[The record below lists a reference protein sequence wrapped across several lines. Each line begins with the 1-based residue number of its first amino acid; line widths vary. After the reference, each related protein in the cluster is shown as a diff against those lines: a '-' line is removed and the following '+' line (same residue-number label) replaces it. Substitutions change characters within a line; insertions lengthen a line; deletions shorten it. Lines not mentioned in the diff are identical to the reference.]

1 MRRKRAPDAKM
12 SRKSSSAAPAE
23 VFGFLLSHWA
33 RQRGVAC
40 AVVGL
45 ITMAT
50 LADVATPIFAGLLID
65 AVGKPAAHGGGA
77 AALRAL
83 LTLGGLGLLSV
94 VTYQI
99 AFLGIVRF
107 SLRMMT
113 DIKTEAFARVQLFS
127 AAWHADSFSG
137 SVVRQILRGAGAVDP
152 LNDVVFFGLLPISVM
167 LVGITCVLGW
177 RWPVLGAAVALGN
190 AAYVTLALTLSI
202 RWVVPAADLA
212 NQWDSRVSGALA
224 DAVTC
229 NATVRAFG
237 AEARELAR
245 FDHVLGRWRG
255 RTRRAW
261 LRGMASYSV
270 QSLALVAL
278 QALICGTAV
287 LLWWQGHANAGD
299 VATVLTTYFVLY
311 GYLRDVSRFVRET
324 QRGVADMQ
332 ELVMLASATP
342 GVRDRPGAPAL
353 HVQAGRIEVR
363 KISFRYPGHD
373 QGRPLFDNLNLTI
386 EAGERVG
393 LVGPSGSGKS
403 SFVKLIQR
411 LHDLDAGRI
420 LIDGQDIAAVR
431 QDSLR
436 AQIALV
442 PQEPTLF
449 HRTLA
454 ENIAYGRPDASEAEI
469 EAAAR
474 LARAHEFI
482 VRQPR
487 GYATLVGERGVK
499 LSGGERQ
506 RVAIARAFLADRKI
520 LILDEATSS
529 LDSES
534 EAAIA
539 EAAGRLMA
547 GRTCLVIAHRLST
560 VRAMDRILVFRDGR
574 IVEDGSHGALV
585 ARTGGLYR
593 DLFERQ
599 ALGLVNAA

>member
-1 MRRKRAPDAKM
+1 MSDRKD
-12 SRKSSSAAPAE
+12 SATPAA
-23 VFGFLLSHWA
+23 VFGFLAAHWR
-33 RQRGVAC
+33 RQRGIAIGVVA
-40 AVVGL
+40 L
-45 ITMAT
+45 IGVAT
-50 LADVATPIFAGLLID
+50 LADVATPIFAGRLVD
-65 AVGKPAAHGGGA
+65 AVGTPARVGGGA

-83 LTLGGLGLLSV
+83 VWLGGLGLLSV

-99 AFLGIVRF
+99 AFFGIVRF
-107 SLRMMT
+107 SLRMIT

-127 AAWHADSFSG
+127 AAWHADSFAG

-152 LNDVVFFGLLPISVM
+152 LNDVVFFGLLPISIM
-167 LVGITCVLGW
+167 LIGITAVLGW
-177 RWPVLGAAVALGN
+177 RWPVLGAAVAAGN
-190 AAYVTLALTLSI
+190 VAYVALAVTLSL
-202 RWVVPAADLA
+202 RWVAPAGELA

-237 AEARELAR
+237 AEARELER
-245 FDHVLGRWRG
+245 FDRVLGRWAG

-261 LRGMASYSV
+261 LRGMSSYSA
-270 QSLALVAL
+270 QSLALVVL
-278 QALICGTAV
+278 QTLICGMAV
-287 LLWWQGHANAGD
+287 LLWWRGRANAGD
-299 VATVLTTYFVLY
+299 VATMMATYFILY
-311 GYLRDVSRFVRET
+311 GYLRDVNRFARET
-324 QRGVADMQ
+324 QRGIADMQ
-332 ELVMLASATP
+332 ELVSLASATP
-342 GVRDRPGAPAL
+342 GVLDRPGAPAL
-353 HVQAGRIEVR
+353 HVHAGRIEAR
-363 KISFRYPGHD
+363 GITFRYGGQD
-373 QGRPLFDNLNLTI
+373 RALFDHLSVTI
-386 EAGERVG
+386 EGGERVG

-403 SFVKLIQR
+403 SFVRLIQR
-411 LHDLDAGRI
+411 LHDLDGGRI
-420 LIDGQDIAAVR
+420 TIDGQDIAAVR

-454 ENIAYGRPDASEAEI
+454 ENIAYGRPDATQAEI

-474 LARAHEFI
+474 QARAHEFI
-482 VRQPR
+482 IRQPK

-560 VRAMDRILVFRDGR
+560 VRAMDRILVFRDGC
-574 IVEDGSHGALV
+574 IVEAGSHAALV
-585 ARTGGLYR
+585 ARAGGLYR

-599 ALGLVNAA
+599 ALGLVSAE

>member
-1 MRRKRAPDAKM
+1 
-12 SRKSSSAAPAE
+12 
-23 VFGFLLSHWA
+23 VFGFLAAHWR
-33 RQRGVAC
+33 RQLATAATVVTLIGV
-40 AVVGL
+40 
-45 ITMAT
+45 AT
-50 LADVATPIFAGLLID
+50 LADVATPIFAGRLVD
-65 AVGKPAAHGGGA
+65 AVGTPAHVGGAA

-83 LTLGGLGLLSV
+83 AWLGGLGLLSV

-99 AFLGIVRF
+99 AFFGIVRF
-107 SLRMMT
+107 SLRMIT

-127 AAWHADSFSG
+127 AAWHADSFAG

-167 LVGITCVLGW
+167 LIGITAVLGW
-177 RWPVLGAAVALGN
+177 RWPVLGAAVAVSNIVYVAL
-190 AAYVTLALTLSI
+190 AVTLSL
-202 RWVVPAADLA
+202 RWVAPAGELA

-237 AEARELAR
+237 AEDRELQR
-245 FDHVLGRWRG
+245 FNRVLGRWAG

-261 LRGMASYSV
+261 LRGMTSYSV
-270 QSLALVAL
+270 QSLALVVL
-278 QALICGTAV
+278 QTVICGTAV
-287 LLWWQGHANAGD
+287 LLWWHGRANAGD
-299 VATVLTTYFVLY
+299 VATVIATYFVLY
-311 GYLRDVSRFVRET
+311 GYLRDVNRFARET
-324 QRGVADMQ
+324 QRGIADMQ
-332 ELVMLASATP
+332 ELVSLASATP
-342 GVRDRPGAPAL
+342 GVLDRPGAPAL
-353 HVQAGRIEVR
+353 HVHAGRIEAR
-363 KISFRYPGHD
+363 GITFRYAGQD
-373 QGRPLFDNLNLTI
+373 RALFDHLSVTI

-403 SFVKLIQR
+403 SFVRLIQR
-411 LHDLDAGRI
+411 LHDLDGGRI
-420 LIDGQDIAAVR
+420 LIDGQDIAGVR

-454 ENIAYGRPDASEAEI
+454 ENIAYGRPDATHADI

-474 LARAHEFI
+474 QARAHEFI
-482 VRQPR
+482 VRQPK
-487 GYATLVGERGVK
+487 GYATLVGERGIN
-499 LSGGERQ
+499 LAGGERQ

-560 VRAMDRILVFRDGR
+560 VRAMDRILVFRDGC
-574 IVEDGSHGALV
+574 IVEAGSHAALV
-585 ARTGGLYR
+585 ARSGGLYR

-599 ALGLVNAA
+599 ALGLVSAD